1 MKSTLKPLFFILVL
15 STLLF
20 GISYSLWSKPLT
32 INGSVATGTLEAE
45 FTYWFSN
52 DPPGQDQIDP
62 DYDKDVA
69 STTCTVSQDKQ
80 TAFITIENAYPCYHV
95 HFSFTIKNTGT
106 IPWKIQG
113 ITVDGKP
120 LVSNEL
126 RSFDLDGDGDLDIT
140 LEIIDSVGEQVDPG
154 DSIETSLDLHVEQG
168 AEEGFTYTFTI
179 TILVVQ
185 WNEYEEVPPP

>member
-1 MKSTLKPLFFILVL
+1 MRSILKPLFFILVL

-20 GISYSLWSKPLT
+20 GISYSRWDKQLT

-52 DPPGQDQIDP
+52 DPPGQKDP
-62 DYDKDVA
+62 DYDKDVG
-69 STTCTVSQDKQ
+69 STVCTVSDDKQ

-106 IPWKIQG
+106 IPWIIQS
-113 ITVDGKP
+113 ITVDGQP
-120 LVSNEL
+120 LHSNEPL
-126 RSFDLDGDGDLDIT
+126 SLDLDGDGDYDIT
-140 LEIIDSVGEQVDPG
+140 LEITDSVGEQVDPG

-168 AEEGFTYTFTI
+168 AEQGFTYTFTI
-179 TILVVQ
+179 TIVVVQ
-185 WNEYEEVPPP
+185 WNEYVP